1 VNVLGGGGR
10 HHKPNRSIIRIHSTS
25 RIRANEPNP
34 VLFSI
39 IAGPAKIQA
48 IYRAGMSRNTGQAI
62 EIAKENART
71 QNRRITG
78 AENRENSAINR
89 TIAPVSGGRIPSF
102 LVPPSQRSA
111 SAQQRNHVPL
121 RRLGALEKQSAPEA
135 GLRTRECH
143 SALTAM
149 RPSRRERKRKS
160 IYPRYSRVRRAWP
173 IAASPAAMRRSMP
186 PRVTVAPERDAQ

>member
-1 VNVLGGGGR
+1 MDRREARASARRSKPIEEKYRRFTGR
-10 HHKPNRSIIRIHSTS
+10 PY
-25 RIRANEPNP
+25 
-34 VLFSI
+34 
-39 IAGPAKIQA
+39 AK
-48 IYRAGMSRNTGQAI
+48 NTGQAV
-62 EIAKENART
+62 EIAKENARA

-78 AENRENSAINR
+78 AENRENRAINR
-89 TIAPVSGGRIPSF
+89 AIAPVSGGRIPSF
-102 LVPPSQRSA
+102 LFLPSQRSA

-121 RRLGALEKQSAPEA
+121 RRPGALEKQSAPEA
-135 GLRTRECH
+135 GLRARECH

-149 RPSRRERKRKS
+149 RHSRRERKRKS